1 MYLYVYNYI
10 VCTLRQK
17 IKLNCHS
24 KTWSVLNLLSE
35 GEVWHRNRLLNV
47 SRSALWCSFSYV
59 SYLGTAE
66 SWQGVSPHHQVP
78 SRNCAAT
85 PETQQQY
92 VHLVIQSEKLPQPL
106 LMVLKPLDA
115 SGLKKAGEQA
125 LEGAPGS
132 TAERGPGSW
141 IWVLAAVCC
150 VASKHPP
157 LWSTSFTHHR
167 DVPGWGSDE
176 CGKGKCWCI
185 RSVCVCLTTFSVLR
199 EDLPEVKRKK
209 NLSRCL
215 CVCVFFSSVVGLL
228 LFDSP
233 VTPCYAILDLQV
245 VLWWLPVLVSLVPA
259 QHGDDCCLIWG
270 LLCFSEFLL
279 DRDVTCHWQ

>member
-17 IKLNCHS
+17 IKINCHS
-24 KTWSVLNLLSE
+24 KTWIVLNLLSAS
-35 GEVWHRNRLLNV
+35 EVWHRNRLLNV

-66 SWQGVSPHHQVP
+66 SWQGVSPHHQVL
-78 SRNCAAT
+78 SKNCSAT

-92 VHLVIQSEKLPQPL
+92 VHLVIQWET
-106 LMVLKPLDA
+106 A
-115 SGLKKAGEQA
+115 SASPHGPEV
-125 LEGAPGS
+125 PGS
-132 TAERGPGSW
+132 LRPEEGRRAGAGRRAWIDGGTRARKLDLSHGSC
-141 IWVLAAVCC
+141 VLCGQQTPTFVE
-150 VASKHPP
+150 H
-157 LWSTSFTHHR
+157 LLHTSQR
-167 DVPGWGSDE
+167 CSWLKQWWMWKMKMLMYS
-176 CGKGKCWCI
+176 
-185 RSVCVCLTTFSVLR
+185 L
-199 EDLPEVKRKK
+199 
-209 NLSRCL
+209 CL
-215 CVCVFFSSVVGLL
+215 CVFNNIFCAQGRSARSKKKKKTSPDVCVVFFFSSVVGLL

-233 VTPCYAILDLQV
+233 VTPCYAILGLLV